1 MSIPMRLI
9 DTHLHLV
16 YRDSLSY
23 AWLGS
28 EALLSAQDWTYELY
42 ANEAHPL
49 GVTDCLYMEVDVV
62 EADIGRESEFVRS
75 LAGGPARRI
84 RGAILNARP
93 EKAEFAA
100 EIDHA
105 RADPFIRGFRR
116 ILHVVPDEV
125 SRARVFRQNVARLAD
140 TGLTFDLCV
149 RADQLGIAAELVDA
163 CPGVTFVLDHCG
175 GGSASR
181 PELFGA
187 WKTALLDLARRP
199 GLIAKISGVIGTVA
213 GEWTVDDLRPV
224 VETTIEAFGW
234 DRVIWGSD
242 WPWSAQRVS
251 LTDWID
257 ATHRLIEGAS
267 EAEREQLFFRNAI
280 RLYGID

>member
-1 MSIPMRLI
+1 MNIPMRLI

-28 EALLSAQDWTYELY
+28 EPLLSAHDWTYELY
-42 ANEAHPL
+42 AAEAHPL
-49 GVTDCLYMEVDVV
+49 GVTDCLYMEVDVI
-62 EADIGRESEFVRS
+62 EADIDREREFVHD

-84 RGAILNARP
+84 RGAILSARP
-93 EKAEFAA
+93 EEGGFAA
-100 EIDHA
+100 QVERA
-105 RADPFIRGFRR
+105 RADPFLRGFRR
-116 ILHVVPDEV
+116 ILHVVSDDV
-125 SRARVFRQNVARLAD
+125 SRASAFRENVGRLAN

-149 RADQLGIAAELVDA
+149 RSDQLGIATELVDA
-163 CPGVTFVLDHCG
+163 CPDVAFVLDHCG

-181 PELFGA
+181 PELFA
-187 WKTALLDLARRP
+187 NWKAALTELARRP
-199 GLIAKISGVIGTVA
+199 GVTAKISGVIGTV
-213 GEWTVDDLRPV
+213 GEGWTVDDLRPV

-242 WPWSAQRVS
+242 WPWSAQRAS
-251 LTDWID
+251 LTDWIE
-257 ATHRLIEGAS
+257 ATHRLVEGAS
-267 EAEREQLFFRNAI
+267 ETEREKLFFRNAI